1 MPAPPAQVK
10 VTDDINSRF
19 MQVIERLGHTGYT
32 MSKKLGTSEP
42 IISNIRNGKNP
53 PNIRLVQAM
62 LTLFPEVNPD
72 WLLTGSGRMFR
83 GPGANPE
90 VHQPHV
96 SPKEDEDDSLT
107 RLKRIESMLKRTAA
121 SQVERDVLV
130 DESIAGLERK
140 VKEMDKRFDEIKKAL
155 RPVR

>member
-83 GPGANPE
+83 SPSANHE
-90 VHQPHV
+90 THQP
-96 SPKEDEDDSLT
+96 SPKSREDEDDSLS
-107 RLKRIESMLKRTAA
+107 RLKRIESLLKRTAA

-140 VKEMDKRFDEIKKAL
+140 VKEMDKRFDELKKAL

>member
-53 PNIRLVQAM
+53 PNIRLVQTM

-83 GPGANPE
+83 GPSVTTEA
-90 VHQPHV
+90 HQPQAKV
-96 SPKEDEDDSLT
+96 KEDEDDSLS
-107 RLKRIESMLKRTAA
+107 RLKRIESLLKRTAA

-140 VKEMDKRFDEIKKAL
+140 VKEMDKRFDELKRAL